1 MEIGT
6 LPFSLI
12 LSEVVTS
19 ATLLVCNKVSLAQ
32 ADLELGY
39 VAKNELQLL
48 TFLFHFPRTETTS
61 NHYQAQVFHLLSGWP
76 CVHSSLYGKKGTSE
90 HTSLCVLWPL
100 SEKGLKCVRVNFP
113 MKQNTISQL

>member
-61 NHYQAQVFHLLSGWP
+61 NHYQAQVFHLLSGRP
-76 CVHSSLYGKKGTSE
+76 CVHSSLYGKKRDF
-90 HTSLCVLWPL
+90 WAY
-100 SEKGLKCVRVNFP
+100 
-113 MKQNTISQL
+113 